1 MRRIRTL
8 VVAVL
13 IVGSTYG
20 VVRGSMTDVLTGTW
34 TPAGLFADARTGSA
48 AVSLPDGRTLIAG
61 GNSVEGAPT
70 DAVVV
75 YDPVAG
81 SFTTVGHL
89 VSVRVGHTATLLDD
103 GRVLVVGGTTD
114 GLVNADLELFD
125 SSSGMS
131 SLVAV
136 MGQPRSGHAA
146 ARLADG
152 TVLIVGGSTTDG
164 VVLQSAEIFDPT
176 TNGLTLL
183 TSGLVQKR
191 TGVSATT
198 LIDGRVLVA
207 GGNDGTADLG
217 SAEIY
222 YPLAQTFSPVPTQLS
237 VPRAGHVALLL
248 PHNNG
253 VLIAGGTSAGQAVT
267 TADLFL
273 PAIFPDPFSY
283 GVGEF
288 VPTGA
293 MSGARSRAIAGAAGG
308 DGLAFAAGGGVAD
321 AEHYHFATIKT
332 DKDDYAPGERAVIT
346 GAGWQPGEEVTLLF
360 QEDPA
365 VHADYVLTVVADSEG
380 KIYWD
385 QWAPENHDFGV
396 RFYLTARDT
405 LSRAQTTFTDGN
417 RVTFSDTANGSAVSD
432 FGTVAQDVCRAAF
445 VQERQGNNLDTDGHV
460 ARPVAL
466 SSNPANATFFA
477 GASCAGAAIS
487 SITIPADQISIV
499 FSFRFTT
506 TGDYVINGDGGL
518 SGNNNASAEIEVVA
532 ANNAPTAASQSVNTN
547 EDTDVVVTLSG
558 SDADGDTLSFI
569 VGSLPTNGTLYQV
582 LADNVTAGTQ
592 ITTAPTTVT
601 NAAHKVLFRPDQNEN
616 GSPYATFTFKVN
628 DGTVDSTT
636 ATVTVTVVSVN
647 DEPAGTDTA
656 VSTDED
662 SVYTFAVA
670 NFGFTDPNDV
680 PSNAFK
686 AVRIAS
692 LPGVGTL
699 AVTGGPPLSA
709 GNSVLVT
716 DITAGKLTF
725 TPAANA
731 SGTPYASFTF
741 QVQDDGGTTSGGV
754 DVDQVPNTMTVNV
767 TAVNDPPSGP
777 AIR

>member
-13 IVGSTYG
+13 LAGSAYG
-20 VVRGSMTDVLTGTW
+20 VVRGSMTDVLTGAW
-34 TPAGLFADARTGSA
+34 TPAGLFADARTGGA

-61 GNSVEGAPT
+61 GNTAEGAPT

-75 YDPVAG
+75 YDPIAA

-191 TGVSATT
+191 TGASATT

-248 PHNNG
+248 PHNNS

-288 VPTGA
+288 VPTG
-293 MSGARSRAIAGAAGG
+293 RN
-308 DGLAFAAGGGVAD
+308 GGG
-321 AEHYHFATIKT
+321 
-332 DKDDYAPGERAVIT
+332 AV
-346 GAGWQPGEEVTLLF
+346 
-360 QEDPA
+360 
-365 VHADYVLTVVADSEG
+365 
-380 KIYWD
+380 
-385 QWAPENHDFGV
+385 
-396 RFYLTARDT
+396 ARDRWRGW
-405 LSRAQTTFTDGN
+405 S
-417 RVTFSDTANGSAVSD
+417 
-432 FGTVAQDVCRAAF
+432 
-445 VQERQGNNLDTDGHV
+445 
-460 ARPVAL
+460 
-466 SSNPANATFFA
+466 
-477 GASCAGAAIS
+477 
-487 SITIPADQISIV
+487 
-499 FSFRFTT
+499 
-506 TGDYVINGDGGL
+506 
-518 SGNNNASAEIEVVA
+518 
-532 ANNAPTAASQSVNTN
+532 
-547 EDTDVVVTLSG
+547 
-558 SDADGDTLSFI
+558 
-569 VGSLPTNGTLYQV
+569 
-582 LADNVTAGTQ
+582 
-592 ITTAPTTVT
+592 
-601 NAAHKVLFRPDQNEN
+601 
-616 GSPYATFTFKVN
+616 
-628 DGTVDSTT
+628 
-636 ATVTVTVVSVN
+636 
-647 DEPAGTDTA
+647 
-656 VSTDED
+656 
-662 SVYTFAVA
+662 
-670 NFGFTDPNDV
+670 
-680 PSNAFK
+680 
-686 AVRIAS
+686 
-692 LPGVGTL
+692 
-699 AVTGGPPLSA
+699 
-709 GNSVLVT
+709 
-716 DITAGKLTF
+716 
-725 TPAANA
+725 
-731 SGTPYASFTF
+731 
-741 QVQDDGGTTSGGV
+741 
-754 DVDQVPNTMTVNV
+754 
-767 TAVNDPPSGP
+767 
-777 AIR
+777 